1 MFINPASP
9 HHVKFQHQKLF
20 SNRKKLTSYSE
31 KIQWRRPNPSL
42 LEKKIAYTQLKL
54 IDLSKNHELFTQLV
68 IIHCLF
74 FDKVA
79 RPYPHTI
86 DIRNNLDSAKGI
98 AQSNIFNQK
107 YFKSIT
113 TFKSLEDELINGEE
127 GTFLIK
133 CPGLSM
139 TVIKVMAPNQDQIT
153 EQKFIVIQSLEKFTR
168 RKNFV
173 YDSDSFTRN
182 VLDSLG
188 TLLHNKGEWTEQ
200 ECNAYYKLTGIN
212 SSHLIGCFFS
222 NDFSTLSKFG
232 RTSDIAMPE
241 EKSMILDDVNEKFQL
256 PKSLLTNNE

>member
-1 MFINPASP
+1 MFINSASP
-9 HHVKFQHQKLF
+9 HPIKFQHPKLF
-20 SNRKKLTSYSE
+20 SNRKKLTSYAE

-42 LEKKIAYTQLKL
+42 MERKIAYIQLKL
-54 IDLSKNHELFTQLV
+54 IDLSKNHELFNQLV

-86 DIRNNLDSAKGI
+86 DIRNNLDSVKGI
-98 AQSNIFNQK
+98 AQSNLFKQK

-113 TFKSLEDELINGEE
+113 NFESLEKELINSEE
-127 GTFLIK
+127 GTFSIK
-133 CPGLSM
+133 CPGLSL
-139 TVIKVMAPNQDQIT
+139 TIIKLMAPNQDQIS
-153 EQKFIVIQSLEKFTR
+153 EQKYIVIQSLEKFTR

-182 VLDSLG
+182 ILDSLR
-188 TLLHNKGEWTEQ
+188 TLLQNKGVWTEL
-200 ECNAYYKLTGIN
+200 ECIAYYKLTGLN
-212 SSHLIGCFFS
+212 SSHLIGYSFS
-222 NDFSTLSKFG
+222 NDFSALSKFG

-256 PKSLLTNNE
+256 PKSLLTNKE